1 MMGETNSY
9 PAGTVAWHLE
19 ADDQHG
25 LPTAV
30 FQSMVCAGGMKVV
43 RRIDFDASD
52 GKLQPDSIKGERIL
66 WSEYLEF
73 RSLVVR
79 DNETGAIVMASQGYG
94 SFDVSIAASD
104 IAVTDKIIS
113 NLRKSFPPSPIGT
126 EPVLPLAFWHH
137 GSSGPMRTVR
147 KIEMASWSEI
157 EKNYSG
163 ATKSKLGSLIQE
175 FKPSRHSGQLLL
187 WHGEAG
193 TGKTWAIRA
202 LAWAWKSWCRFEY
215 VIDPEQLLERG
226 DYLMEVLLERTH
238 RHSSEVSPDF
248 QEPAEPERWR
258 LLILEDSG
266 EMMRVDAKKSLGQ
279 GLSRLLNISDGILGQ
294 GTRTMILITTNE
306 ELGKLN
312 SAITRPG
319 RCFSEICFERLNVE
333 EANAWMRG
341 SGCASRVDRACNLSE
356 LYAIANGHSREE
368 PPRKIGF
375 HAR

>member
-1 MMGETNSY
+1 MGETNSY
-9 PAGTVAWHLE
+9 PASTVAWHLD

-30 FQSMVCAGGMKVV
+30 FQSMVCASGMKVV
-43 RRIDFDASD
+43 RRIDLDASD

-66 WSEYLEF
+66 WSEYLEY

-94 SFDVSIAASD
+94 SFDVSVAASD
-104 IAVTDKIIS
+104 LAVTDKILS
-113 NLRKSFPPSPIGT
+113 DLRKAFPPSPIGT
-126 EPVLPLAFWHH
+126 EPVLPLTFWHH
-137 GSSGPMRTVR
+137 GSNGPVTTAR
-147 KIEMASWSEI
+147 KIEVASWTEV
-157 EKNYSG
+157 ERNYSG
-163 ATKSKLGSLIQE
+163 ATKSKLGPLIE
-175 FKPSRHSGQLLL
+175 KFEPSRHNGQLLL

-215 VIDPEQLLERG
+215 VIDPDQLLERG
-226 DYLMEVLLERTH
+226 DYLMEVLLKRTH
-238 RHSSEVSPDF
+238 RESSEVSTEFRDPS
-248 QEPAEPERWR
+248 QPEKWR

-266 EMMRVDAKKSLGQ
+266 ELMRIDAKKTLGQ

-306 ELGKLN
+306 DIGKLN

-319 RCFSEICFERLNVE
+319 RCFSEIGFERFSAA
-333 EANAWMRG
+333 EANSWLRTA
-341 SGCASRVDRACNLSE
+341 GCDSRVESARSLSE
-356 LYAIANGHSREE
+356 LYAIANGMSHDQTA
-368 PPRKIGF
+368 RKIGF
-375 HAR
+375 RTH